1 MSPLAGRIHAT
12 RDRCHAWWP
21 AISIRE
27 RHSPSPDPVTAS
39 DGRAADRRSDD
50 RRLAHLTD
58 QHRPDA
64 ETGDEQ
70 PADAVQQIE
79 AVLHLDAIRVDDRDG
94 DDRDEPVEGV
104 ELREPELVLVDQDDA

>member
-27 RHSPSPDPVTAS
+27 RRSPSPDPVTAS
-39 DGRAADRRSDD
+39 DGRAADSRSDD
-50 RRLAHLTD
+50 RRLAHLAD

-79 AVLHLDAIRVDDRDG
+79 AGVYFDG
-94 DDRDEPVEGV
+94 VRGEYSGGGESGGT
-104 ELREPELVLVDQDDA
+104 RK